1 MNQRLPK
8 TPQTQLSFQ
17 TTLTLNN
24 KKEKFVAKRK
34 LVRVKGETKLI
45 SEPQFD

>member
-17 TTLTLNN
+17 TTLTLN
-24 KKEKFVAKRK
+24 KKKKS
-34 LVRVKGETKLI
+34 LLQKGNW
-45 SEPQFD
+45 